1 MIETPYQKHSDTSR
15 SAAEAIADVA
25 HTFKAKVMDAIQ
37 KAGAHGMTD
46 EECARKLLLDPNTQR
61 PRRVKLVEE
70 KLVVD
75 SGQRRKTIGGRKAIV
90 WVSTPLEQGNE

>member
-1 MIETPYQKHSDTSR
+1 MIETPFQKHSDTSR

-25 HTFKAKVMDAIQ
+25 HTFKAKVLDAIQ
-37 KAGAHGMTD
+37 KAGLHGMTD
-46 EECARKLLLDPNTQR
+46 EECARQLLLDPNTQR

-75 SGQRRKTIGGRKAIV
+75 SGQRRKTLGGRNAIV
-90 WVSTPLEQGNE
+90 WVAAPLEHANQ

>member
-25 HTFKAKVMDAIQ
+25 HTFKAKVLDAIQ

-75 SGQRRKTIGGRKAIV
+75 SGQRRKTLGGRNAIV
-90 WVSTPLEQGNE
+90 WVSARFKGDV

>member
-25 HTFKAKVMDAIQ
+25 HTYKAKVLEAIQ
-37 KAGAHGMTD
+37 KAGVHGMTD
-46 EECARKLLLDPNTQR
+46 EECARKLLLDPKTQR
-61 PRRVKLVEE
+61 PLRVRLVEE

-75 SGQRRKTIGGRKAIV
+75 SGQRRKTLGGRNAIV
-90 WVSTPLEQGNE
+90 WMSAQLKGNA